1 MKVNIDFNKENLNAE
16 EIEAVENLQYEIQ
29 QQINII
35 PCLKELNSTLNILNI
50 LH

>member
-29 QQINII
+29 QQINILSGKDTNLTI
-35 PCLKELNSTLNILNI
+35 INNND
-50 LH
+50 